1 MLGRRGDS
9 MLSSGNPSFT
19 VAPGG
24 TLIPVCL
31 ADSSHK
37 VVNSRKGAGV
47 SGCPIA
53 HHAACILLKRAV
65 AWHVF
70 FVLLPFLCYFFSSDQ
85 ARLVPQHP
93 LNCRA
98 GLRRPSFCIFSIMIT
113 PTQSA
118 EPDVIQELIYATLKL
133 TVPEVP

>member
-65 AWHVF
+65 AWHCFLF
-70 FVLLPFLCYFFSSDQ
+70 FFLFYF
-85 ARLVPQHP
+85 
-93 LNCRA
+93 
-98 GLRRPSFCIFSIMIT
+98 IFSAQT
-113 PTQSA
+113 
-118 EPDVIQELIYATLKL
+118 KL
-133 TVPEVP
+133 DWYLSIP